1 MRVTAASID
10 PRAALPRLRTTLSTL
25 ANDLY
30 RLEAEPDLQTAMNR
44 EWVSGDTA
52 DMLGDRPELIPSLW
66 QRYPTVANAIDE
78 IAKAVAADDL
88 TTAAALLA
96 PGGLRL
102 DDGTAV
108 TLTDLLDDLRRDT
121 TTVLMAAERIAAAR
135 RDTAPR
141 LDAAAAVLAR
151 TAEVARDSDAEGDP
165 ALLAAEQLVESYRT
179 LATTDPLSVNLTVL
193 DQAVER
199 ARTRVEEA
207 VESRRSLSQR
217 LLAARTLLDELAE
230 LVPEGRAALEETTRK
245 VSDAPGLLQPLDWDQ
260 LDGGPHGLTPWLER
274 LEKLAHQGQWQPLAE
289 GLKGWES
296 VARGWLQNAE
306 SIVVANRAP
315 LEQRNELR
323 GLLDAYASKATAIR
337 TFEHPEVAHLYQ
349 QATDVLSSAP
359 CPLGEAAE
367 LVRRYGQ
374 AVSQARHPQGRPP
387 MGSAPGT

>member
-1 MRVTAASID
+1 MRVTAAAID

-44 EWVSGDTA
+44 DWVSGDTA
-52 DMLGDRPELIPSLW
+52 DVLGDRPDLLPSLW

-78 IAKAVAADDL
+78 IAKAVEADDL

-102 DDGTAV
+102 DDGSTA
-108 TLTDLLDDLRRDT
+108 TLSDLLDELRRDT

-151 TAEVARDSDAEGDP
+151 TARAARDSEADGDP
-165 ALLAAEQLVESYRT
+165 ALLAAEQLLESYRT
-179 LATTDPLSVNLTVL
+179 LATTDPLSVNFAVL

-199 ARTRVEEA
+199 ARTRVEDA
-207 VESRRSLSQR
+207 IESRLSVSQR
-217 LLAARTLLDELAE
+217 LVAARSLLDELAA

-245 VSDAPGLLQPLDWDQ
+245 ISDAPGLLEPLDWEV
-260 LDGGPHGLTPWLER
+260 LDAGPHGLTPWLER
-274 LEKLAHQGQWQPLAE
+274 LEKLSHQGQWQPLAS
-289 GLKGWES
+289 GLDGWEK
-296 VARGWLQNAE
+296 VAEGWLRNAE
-306 SIVVANRAP
+306 AIVVANIAP

-349 QATDVLSSAP
+349 QASDLLSAAP
-359 CPLGEAAE
+359 CSLAEATE

-374 AVSQARHPQGRPP
+374 AVSQARHPQGRP
-387 MGSAPGT
+387 MKGSAPGT